1 MPLKTCL
8 VWISVLLVLLSVD
21 YQRCLQYQ
29 VRDGAI
35 KDLFDQ
41 DLIRVTIHV
50 KYAAT
55 LSLLLGLP
63 VVFSSLEQGS
73 KNGET
78 DGNMRAVRNS

>member
-1 MPLKTCL
+1 M
-8 VWISVLLVLLSVD
+8 
-21 YQRCLQYQ
+21 
-29 VRDGAI
+29 RDGAI

-55 LSLLLGLP
+55 LSLLLGLL

-73 KNGET
+73 KSGET
-78 DGNMRAVRNS
+78 DGNMRAVRNSWEC

>member
-1 MPLKTCL
+1 M
-8 VWISVLLVLLSVD
+8 
-21 YQRCLQYQ
+21 
-29 VRDGAI
+29 RDGAI

-55 LSLLLGLP
+55 LSLLLGLL

-73 KNGET
+73 KNGWEYASSKEQL
-78 DGNMRAVRNS
+78 GVLE